1 MLYPITDLTQPP
13 AVTQQK
19 PAPETAAPKAT
30 DGLTPTQIEV
40 LLKGVPVFSL
50 TDAGGQP
57 IVSKVPDATKG
68 VTAIFMSPGTA
79 GAALAQIKTKNAELA
94 TKLKINPVS
103 LWDIYKLATSE
114 TSPFLIQFV
123 ADPAELDAAKPLLKE
138 GRTVRVPL
146 FVAKNKK
153 DNGLLTINQKGSEA
167 IPMFLSKKDLDTV
180 LRKFGKPELLNE
192 ITTDVVDLEQL
203 LGSLTRIKDP
213 SIAKTTL
220 VPPTESLDFLKTQP
234 VTKQNANESQNLK
247 TRPGSERSS
256 SPIAGGVNTNAAG
269 KVKTPTTVPAKTP
282 AKPATPKKKQ
292 P

>member
-1 MLYPITDLTQPP
+1 MLYPISDLTQPP

-30 DGLTPTQIEV
+30 DGLTPAQIEV

-79 GAALAQIKTKNAELA
+79 SAALAQIKTKNAELGA
-94 TKLKINPVS
+94 KLKINPVS

-234 VTKQNANESQNLK
+234 APKQNANESQNLK
-247 TRPGSERSS
+247 PRPGSEGSS

>member
-1 MLYPITDLTQPP
+1 M
-13 AVTQQK
+13 
-19 PAPETAAPKAT
+19 
-30 DGLTPTQIEV
+30 
-40 LLKGVPVFSL
+40 FSL

-79 GAALAQIKTKNAELA
+79 TAALAQIKAKNAELA
-94 TKLKINPVS
+94 AKLKINPVS

-123 ADPAELDAAKPLLKE
+123 ADPAEMDAAKPLVKE

-153 DNGLLTINQKGSEA
+153 DNGLLTINQKGMEA
-167 IPMFLSKKDLDTV
+167 IPMFLSKKDLDAV
-180 LRKFGKPELLNE
+180 LRKFAKPELLTE
-192 ITTDVVDLEQL
+192 IATDVVDLEQL
-203 LGSLTRIKDP
+203 LGSLTKIKDP
-213 SIAKTTL
+213 SIANTTL

-234 VTKQNANESQNLK
+234 ATKQNANESQNLK
-247 TRPGSERSS
+247 PSPGSEGQS
-256 SPIAGGVNTNAAG
+256 SPIAGGVKVNATG
-269 KVKTPTTVPAKTP
+269 TVKSPPKVPVKTP
-282 AKPATPKKKQ
+282 AKPAKPYKKR

>member
-1 MLYPITDLTQPP
+1 MLYPTIHMIQPP

-19 PAPETAAPKAT
+19 PSPESTAPKAA
-30 DGLTPTQIEV
+30 DGLTPAQIEV

-247 TRPGSERSS
+247 TTPGSEGSS
-256 SPIAGGVNTNAAG
+256 SPIAGGVKTNAAG
-269 KVKTPTTVPAKTP
+269 KVKTPTTVPAKSP

>member
-19 PAPETAAPKAT
+19 PAPETAATKAT
-30 DGLTPTQIEV
+30 DGLTPAQIEV

-247 TRPGSERSS
+247 PSSGSEGSS

>member
-19 PAPETAAPKAT
+19 PAPETAATKAT
-30 DGLTPTQIEV
+30 DGLTPAQIEV

-247 TRPGSERSS
+247 TTPGSEGSS
-256 SPIAGGVNTNAAG
+256 SPIAGGVKTNAAG
-269 KVKTPTTVPAKTP
+269 KVKTPTTVPAKSP

>member
-1 MLYPITDLTQPP
+1 MLHPTLNIVQPP

-19 PAPETAAPKAT
+19 PPTGENPSKVA
-30 DGLTPTQIEV
+30 DGLTPAQIEV
-40 LLKGVPVFSL
+40 LLKAVPVFSL

-79 GAALAQIKTKNAELA
+79 ATALAQIKAKNAELA
-94 TKLKINPVS
+94 AKLKINPVS

-123 ADPAELDAAKPLLKE
+123 ADPAEMDAAKPLVKE

-153 DNGLLTINQKGSEA
+153 DNGLLTINQKGMEA
-167 IPMFLSKKDLDTV
+167 IPMFLSKKDLDAV
-180 LRKFGKPELLNE
+180 LRKFAKPELLTE
-192 ITTDVVDLEQL
+192 IATDVVDLEQL
-203 LGSLTRIKDP
+203 LGSLTKIKDP

-234 VTKQNANESQNLK
+234 ATKQNANESQNIK
-247 TRPGSERSS
+247 PSPGSEGQS
-256 SPIAGGVNTNAAG
+256 SPIAGGG
-269 KVKTPTTVPAKTP
+269 KVNATGTVKSPPKVPVKTP
-282 AKPATPKKKQ
+282 AKPAKPYKKR

>member
-19 PAPETAAPKAT
+19 PAPETAATKAT
-30 DGLTPTQIEV
+30 DGLTPAQIEV

-247 TRPGSERSS
+247 TTPGSEGSS
-256 SPIAGGVNTNAAG
+256 SPIAGGVKTNAAG

>member
-1 MLYPITDLTQPP
+1 MLYPISDLTQPP

-19 PAPETAAPKAT
+19 PAPETAAPKGT
-30 DGLTPTQIEV
+30 DGLTPAQIEV

-57 IVSKVPDATKG
+57 IVSKVPDAAKG

-138 GRTVRVPL
+138 GLTVRVPL

-234 VTKQNANESQNLK
+234 ATKQNANESQNLK
-247 TRPGSERSS
+247 PRPGAEGSS
-256 SPIAGGVNTNAAG
+256 SPIAGGVKVNAAG

>member
-1 MLYPITDLTQPP
+1 MLYPISDLTQPP

-30 DGLTPTQIEV
+30 DGLTPAQIEV

-57 IVSKVPDATKG
+57 IVSKVPDAAKG

-123 ADPAELDAAKPLLKE
+123 ADPTELDAAKPLLKE

-247 TRPGSERSS
+247 TRPGSEGSS